1 MPRIIELPE
10 EVREKIA
17 AGEVVERPANVVKEL
32 VENALD
38 ASADFIEVRVKK
50 GGIKLIEVR
59 DNGIGIAKED
69 LPLVIKRFT
78 TSKIREAEDLARVS
92 TYGFRGE
99 ALASI
104 SAVSRFSIHSRQKG
118 AKVGYVLLPDGRVV
132 PKPRDVGTTVRVE
145 ELFYNLS
152 ARRKFLKSEQTEYKH
167 ILEVLEDFAIVNP
180 HVRFKL
186 IKDGKEVFDF
196 MPSDFETRVLKVLG
210 FQKGDLIFHEASEF
224 FGVSLALLKP
234 DKLSQRSRF
243 FKVYV
248 NKRPVEDKWIARGVK
263 EGMAAFIPESL
274 KPSAVVLLEV
284 PAGYVDVNV
293 HPKKS
298 EVRFVNPYRVF
309 AFVKGVVNEA
319 VSLKVADPMR
329 KVAASPGGSV
339 VGLRSPR
346 PEEQRAYERLR
357 VKSQGLRLPKGS
369 LQKDFFEKIV
379 PQVTSSAYVEEPEL
393 DLDRAESSDF
403 TAVVDT
409 QNLRAAYQLLNRY
422 ILAEWEDEIWI
433 IDQHAA
439 AERIRF
445 EQLLRALR
453 SDGMQKQQIIAQ
465 KVVLPESGLE
475 SVKIHK
481 ELLEALGFDLRI
493 EGEQIKLVAVPV
505 FLKGADV
512 YQVFYDVVTQ
522 LEEFGEVKLS
532 DIESV
537 RFASDGK
544 LGKLIAT
551 IACHNSIRANEKM
564 AQEEVSSMVMQLLE
578 CEVPYACPHGR
589 RLVVRFNREDLDK
602 MFMRT

>member
-38 ASADFIEVRVKK
+38 ASADFIEVRLEK
-50 GGIKLIEVR
+50 GGIRLIEVR

-78 TSKIREAEDLARVS
+78 TSKLREVEDLARVS

-118 AKVGYVLLPDGRVV
+118 EKVGYVLLSDGKVV

-167 ILEVLEDFAIVNP
+167 ILEVLENFAIVNP

-196 MPSDFETRVLKVLG
+196 MPSDFETRVIKVLG
-210 FQKGDLIFHEASEF
+210 LQEGDLIFHEASDF
-224 FGVSLALLKP
+224 FAISLALLKP

-309 AFVKGVVNEA
+309 AFVKGAVNEA
-319 VSLKVADPMR
+319 VSSKVADSMR
-329 KVAASPGGSV
+329 KVAASVGGSV

-346 PEEQRAYERLR
+346 AEEQTAYERLR
-357 VKSQGLRLPKGS
+357 VKPQGLRLPKSS

-379 PQVTSSAYVEEPEL
+379 PEAMSDEPDL
-393 DLDRAESSDF
+393 DLDRAERSDF
-403 TAVVDT
+403 TTVADT

-445 EQLLRALR
+445 EQLLKALR
-453 SDGMQKQQIIAQ
+453 SDGMQKQRIIAQ

-475 SVKIHK
+475 VVKMHK
-481 ELLEALGFDLRI
+481 NLLESLGFGLRVDGNQV
-493 EGEQIKLVAVPV
+493 ELVSVPV
-505 FLKGADV
+505 FLKGTDA
-512 YQVFYDVVTQ
+512 YQVFYDVVAQ
-522 LEEFGEVKLS
+522 LEELGEVQLT
-532 DIESV
+532 EVGSV

-589 RLVVRFNREDLDK
+589 RLVVRFSREDLDK

>member
-180 HVRFKL
+180 YVRFKL